1 VKVAIFKIPQEPMEV
16 LQLEWAAQLSYTL
29 ECCNINVEEDD
40 EDPRN
45 INISE
50 TEGCCEIQGPSIED
64 PDITMPLKT
73 K

>member
-1 VKVAIFKIPQEPMEV
+1 MKV
-16 LQLEWAAQLSYTL
+16 LQLEWATQFSCAL
-29 ECCNINVEEDD
+29 ECYNINVEEDD

-50 TEGCCEIQGPSIED
+50 TEGCHDIRGPSLED